1 MKRLLKGLFF
11 LALLITVGMLTQVP
25 SYSYIIFPACVALS
39 TLIILF
45 AFGYIKFVLKK
56 NIFIWAIMLIFF
68 IPITSAPVFAADAAA
83 KVDRARATE
92 MERYISNNTDKIC
105 SLIDELGNTSDA
117 AKDRMYDPK
126 MLEIAQKMVDYGIQL
141 GTIKSRGYKCAEAYA
156 HKAGEI
162 QKSFSTKC
170 SPITTLVKSYL
181 NRDSC
186 WPCDITA
193 LVLDA
198 IQRVCVNSYEFV
210 RQAALSLLGIMFLFW
225 LAYVTLVFF
234 GKFGFARISEYFT
247 NVLNKAVLVL
257 IVAALLHAPL
267 VYVYQLTVS
276 PFVQYASGFA
286 LEIADIGKEKVLSD
300 KNLITAM
307 ARVFGG
313 KPKCKWCDDIGN
325 TGIASG
331 KFLDEGTV
339 NAMLCTVCSVYKQ
352 VSPMIAL
359 GQAITCYSTSAPK
372 SFSANPSLSQ
382 EGSFSIPSITGLFF
396 GMALIILFSILMVI
410 IGFYIMGATMKLG
423 FTLILMPIWMVL
435 FIFKGT
441 RSYTAKAW
449 TLIIHSMGTLIAI
462 SLAVAMILIGF
473 NNLLP
478 NKAILGFIFT
488 AWRSSPN
495 ELMGSFA
502 GVWSGTDPLS
512 SGSDSADGA
521 AGWASGITDKLIDYG
536 ISELTGYSPMQTVI
550 LFAIFGLLSI
560 QLIDKS
566 AAYIERLANAWINIG
581 NTGAEA
587 LVQGA
592 GTGLSAIGAMG
603 RTGGYVA
610 NGAKNVAK
618 GAIVGTLG
626 AGIAYT
632 GTKSAEKFIEKEQE
646 KHEKEQKEQ
655 ADNADGKSGGGGK

>member
-1 MKRLLKGLFF
+1 
-11 LALLITVGMLTQVP
+11 MLTQVP
-25 SYSYIIFPACVALS
+25 SYSYIVFPTCVALS
-39 TLIILF
+39 ALIILF

-56 NIFIWAIMLIFF
+56 DIFIWAIMILFF
-68 IPITSAPVFAADAAA
+68 VPLTNSPVFAADAAA
-83 KVDRARATE
+83 KSDRISNQE
-92 MERYISNNTDKIC
+92 MERYISNNTDTIC
-105 SLIDELGNTSDA
+105 GLVEGKDSAGNEVDA
-117 AKDRMYDPK
+117 ARDRMYDPQ
-126 MLEIAQKMVDYGIQL
+126 MLEIAQKMVTYGLQMGSIN
-141 GTIKSRGYKCAEAYA
+141 SRGYKCAEKYA

-162 QKSFSTKC
+162 QKSFSSKC

-181 NRDSC
+181 NRESC

-198 IQRVCVNSYEFV
+198 IQRVSVNSYEFV

-234 GKFGFARISEYFT
+234 GKFGFARVSEYFT

-267 VYVYQLTVS
+267 VYVYQITVS

-286 LEIADIGKEKVLSD
+286 LEIADIGKGEVLSD
-300 KNLITAM
+300 RNLVTAL
-307 ARVFGG
+307 ARVIGG
-313 KPKCKWCDDIGN
+313 KPKCKWCDKISD

-359 GQAITCYSTSAPK
+359 GQAITCYSTAAPK
-372 SFSANPSLSQ
+372 SFGANPSLSQ
-382 EGSFSIPSITGLFF
+382 ESSFSIPSLTGLFF
-396 GMALIILFSILMVI
+396 GMALVILFTILMVI
-410 IGFYIMGATMKLG
+410 VGFYIMGAVMKLG

-449 TLIIHSMGTLIAI
+449 TLIVHSMGTLIAV

-478 NKAILGFIFT
+478 NKAIVGFIFT
-488 AWRSSPN
+488 AWRSSPS

-502 GVWSGTDPLS
+502 GVWTGTDPLS

-521 AGWASGITDKLIDYG
+521 AGWASGFTDKLIDYG

-550 LFAIFGLLSI
+550 LFAIFGLLSL

-566 AAYIERLANAWINIG
+566 AAYIERLANAWINLG

-610 NGAKNVAK
+610 NGVK
-618 GAIVGTLG
+618 GAVAG
-626 AGIAYT
+626 AVTT
-632 GTKSAEKFIEKEQE
+632 GVALKGGNKMAERFNED
-646 KHEKEQKEQ
+646 EQKQNEKAQKQQ
-655 ADNADGKSGGGGK
+655 ADNAEGKSGGGSK